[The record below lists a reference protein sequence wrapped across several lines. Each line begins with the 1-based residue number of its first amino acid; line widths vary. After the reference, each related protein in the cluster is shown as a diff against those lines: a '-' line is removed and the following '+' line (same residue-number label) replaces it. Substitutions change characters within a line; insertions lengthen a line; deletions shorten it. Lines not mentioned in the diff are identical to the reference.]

1 MIHFQ
6 LLVQELLCPHGEE
19 KGGLGRYLTH
29 ILIPGWGKHSYN
41 REIQEVSTDM
51 PLGTVCVLLHNR
63 TMLMPTILV
72 RTKAERK
79 IG

>member
-63 TMLMPTILV
+63 TMLMPMILV
-72 RTKAERK
+72 MTKAERK